1 MEEYASRRLRFDW
14 ASATTLPT
22 VIVSAAMPHRS
33 ADQSACAPR
42 SATTSTRIS
51 AAKAAALDP
60 VAMNEVIVVGAPWY
74 TSGAHM
80 WNGTAEILKPKPTS
94 MSPSPAS
101 TSGSAVLAARQAA
114 VRSRLVEP
122 VAP

>member
-1 MEEYASRRLRFDW
+1 M
-14 ASATTLPT
+14 
-22 VIVSAAMPHRS
+22 
-33 ADQSACAPR
+33 
-42 SATTSTRIS
+42 S

-60 VAMNEVIVVGAPWY
+60 VAMKEVIVVGAPWY

-80 WNGTAEILKPKPTS
+80 WNGTEEILNPKPTS

-101 TSGSAVLAARQAA
+101 TSGSAFLAAGEAA
-114 VRSRLVEP
+114 IRSRLVEP